1 MERVM
6 RLVVALIVGVI
17 TGFAVSYGAPALD
30 LGLDL
35 GLAVNAATRA
45 QPAQWVD
52 RSGKGDRLDRP
63 VAREI
68 PASSIGKQPT
78 RLGKEPSP
86 PLKML
91 VGCEPVSSPLTGSTA
106 TIPGRCVG

>member
-6 RLVVALIVGVI
+6 RLVIALIVGVI
-17 TGFAVSYGAPALD
+17 TGFAFSYGAPALD
-30 LGLDL
+30 W

-45 QPAQWVD
+45 QPAHWVD
-52 RSGKGDRLDRP
+52 RSGKGDRLDHP

-68 PASSIGKQPT
+68 PATTIGKQPT

>member
-1 MERVM
+1 M
-6 RLVVALIVGVI
+6 RLVIALIVGVI

-30 LGLDL
+30 WGF
-35 GLAVNAATRA
+35 AVNAATRT

-68 PASSIGKQPT
+68 PTTRIGKQPAV
-78 RLGKEPSP
+78 LGKEPP
-86 PLKML
+86 PVKLL
-91 VGCEPVSSPLTGSTA
+91 VGCEPVSSPLTGGAQA